1 MKNWK
6 DSMCTFPFTFSFL
19 CRYYIL
25 LPLIL
30 ILSLACNSSD
40 PTERVRPLPEIQ
52 FTDISP
58 SSGVSFKHA
67 NGKSGRYYFI
77 ETVASGGGFI
87 DYDGDGDLDIYL
99 LNGTDIPGFEPEEP
113 LSNVLYRNNGDGTFI
128 DVTEESGVGNE
139 GGYGMGLAVADYD
152 NDGDDDLFLTNFG
165 ENVLYRNNGDGTF
178 TDATVQTRLTTPR
191 NPMFS
196 TSAAFVDYDRD
207 GHLDLFV
214 CGYVDFT
221 FESNKRCVRDNI
233 RSYCDPDVYNGV
245 ADLLFHNNGDGTF
258 TDVSAAAGIAN
269 PEGKGLGV
277 VCGDYDGDGWPDIFV
292 ANDRTPDFLYHNNG
306 DGTFTD
312 EALLSGVAYGE
323 DGIARAGMGAD
334 FGDYDHNGS
343 PDIYVTNFSM
353 EPNSLF
359 RNNANGTFTET
370 TFGAGVGNPTL
381 TFLAFGTA
389 FFDYDNDGWL
399 DLFAA
404 NGHVIDNVEKFD
416 QSVTYAET
424 NQIFRNNRDGRFTD
438 VSDRLGAPFQ
448 VRRVHRAA
456 AFGDMDNDGDIDVLV
471 TNVNGRPELLR
482 NDGGN
487 QQHSLLIGAVG
498 NRRNRNGIGAK
509 ITVVAGD
516 LRQHKEV
523 RTTYSFMSSN
533 DARVHFGLG
542 AYTAVDSIIV
552 DWPSGVQDR
561 LADIHADQRITIE
574 EGAGVVSQ
582 MSFPAR

>member
-1 MKNWK
+1 MGY
-6 DSMCTFPFTFSFL
+6 MC
-19 CRYYIL
+19 C
-25 LPLIL
+25 
-30 ILSLACNSSD
+30 
-40 PTERVRPLPEIQ
+40 
-52 FTDISP
+52 
-58 SSGVSFKHA
+58 
-67 NGKSGRYYFI
+67 
-77 ETVASGGGFI
+77 
-87 DYDGDGDLDIYL
+87 
-99 LNGTDIPGFEPEEP
+99 
-113 LSNVLYRNNGDGTFI
+113 
-128 DVTEESGVGNE
+128 
-139 GGYGMGLAVADYD
+139 
-152 NDGDDDLFLTNFG
+152 G
-165 ENVLYRNNGDGTF
+165 E
-178 TDATVQTRLTTPR
+178 Q
-191 NPMFS
+191 
-196 TSAAFVDYDRD
+196 
-207 GHLDLFV
+207 
-214 CGYVDFT
+214 
-221 FESNKRCVRDNI
+221 I
-233 RSYCDPDVYNGV
+233 IV

-277 VCGDYDGDGWPDIFV
+277 LCGAYDGDGWPDIFV

-498 NRRNRNGIGAK
+498 NRSNRNGIGAQ

>member
-1 MKNWK
+1 
-6 DSMCTFPFTFSFL
+6 MCTFPFTFSFL

-498 NRRNRNGIGAK
+498 NRSNRNGIGAK

>member
-30 ILSLACNSSD
+30 ILSLACNSSE

-178 TDATVQTRLTTPR
+178 TDATLQTRLTTPR

-292 ANDRTPDFLYHNNG
+292 ANDRTPNFLYHNNG

-498 NRRNRNGIGAK
+498 NRSNRNGIGAQ

>member
-30 ILSLACNSSD
+30 ILSLACNSSE

-178 TDATVQTRLTTPR
+178 TDATLQTRLTTPR

-498 NRRNRNGIGAK
+498 NRSNRNGIGAQ

>member
-1 MKNWK
+1 
-6 DSMCTFPFTFSFL
+6 MCTFPFTFSFL

-30 ILSLACNSSD
+30 ILSLACNSSE
-40 PTERVRPLPEIQ
+40 PTERVRPLTEIQ

-178 TDATVQTRLTTPR
+178 TDATLQTRLTTPR

-498 NRRNRNGIGAK
+498 NRSNRNGIGAQ